1 MTTEIRNW
9 ATVANAMEAQGATTS
24 QMYIRA
30 RALANGEADPLPTS
44 YSPAPFSISEVQSQ
58 IL

>member
-9 ATVANAMEAQGATTS
+9 ATVASAMEAQGATSS

-30 RALANGEADPLPTS
+30 RALANGEADPSPTS

>member
-9 ATVANAMEAQGATTS
+9 ATVANAMEAQGATGS

>member
-1 MTTEIRNW
+1 MSTEIRNW
-9 ATVANAMEAQGATTS
+9 ATVANAMEAQGATSS

-44 YSPAPFSISEVQSQ
+44 HSPAPFSISEVKSQ

>member
-1 MTTEIRNW
+1 MSTEIRNW
-9 ATVANAMEAQGATTS
+9 ATVANAMEAQGATGS

-44 YSPAPFSISEVQSQ
+44 YPPAPFTISEVQ
-58 IL
+58 